1 MEGEKNR
8 EEQKKTCG
16 HLSNLSFD
24 NSVISSRKLHK
35 CTFLSEVS
43 YFLYPIV
50 KPLSYIVDFGS
61 ILVPGLFPA
70 AYKVKQ

>member
-16 HLSNLSFD
+16 HLSNLSFE
-24 NSVISSRKLHK
+24 NAALVSCKSVH
-35 CTFLSEVS
+35 FLSEVS

>member
-16 HLSNLSFD
+16 HLSNLSFE
-24 NSVISSRKLHK
+24 NSALVS
-35 CTFLSEVS
+35 CTSVYFLSEVS

-61 ILVPGLFPA
+61 ILVPGLFPVA
-70 AYKVKQ
+70 NKVKQ